1 MKYIPKKSNNSK
13 RVSISFYD
21 NAFLKMTLGLDP
33 VKISKKYAGFHSSTS
48 VDFLDEDGFEYRV
61 VIGTKTSLIR
71 DAIVRTLIED
81 IVNMPANNDAD
92 GSFVLRKRTVDFVQ
106 WLKTQGVNRIR
117 EGD

>member
-21 NAFLKMTLGLDP
+21 NTFLKMTLGLDP

-48 VDFLDEDGFEYRV
+48 VDFLDEDGFEYHV

-81 IVNMPANNDAD
+81 IVNMPANNDE
-92 GSFVLRKRTVDFVQ
+92 VLRKRTVDFVQ